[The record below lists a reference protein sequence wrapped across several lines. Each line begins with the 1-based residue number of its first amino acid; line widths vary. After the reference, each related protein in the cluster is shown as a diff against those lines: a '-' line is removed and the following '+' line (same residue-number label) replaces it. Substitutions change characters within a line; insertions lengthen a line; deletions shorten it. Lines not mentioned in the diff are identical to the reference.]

1 MLRAGSPQR
10 WTTNMRALPTTLLVI
25 VAALASFAPARAAEV
40 EVISGDVIRVGDNEW
55 RIANIDAPQTAGTC
69 QAEMKLGL
77 LAQAK
82 LAEFLAQG
90 DMEIAPTGER
100 DEHQRR
106 TARVRMNGEDIGDKM
121 LAISLAQRH
130 GQARSLCKAHSG
142 LDNFQRTGNPM
153 QGMRGRGGMQ

>member
-1 MLRAGSPQR
+1 
-10 WTTNMRALPTTLLVI
+10 MRALPTTLLII
-25 VAALASFAPARAAEV
+25 VAALASFAPGRAAEV

-69 QAEMKLGL
+69 QAEMKLGR

-100 DEHQRR
+100 DEHRRR
-106 TARVRMNGEDIGDKM
+106 TARSHER
-121 LAISLAQRH
+121 
-130 GQARSLCKAHSG
+130 
-142 LDNFQRTGNPM
+142 
-153 QGMRGRGGMQ
+153 RGRW

>member
-1 MLRAGSPQR
+1 
-10 WTTNMRALPTTLLVI
+10 MRAMLTAVSVI
-25 VAALASFAPARAAEV
+25 VAVLASFAPSRAAEV
-40 EVISGDVIRVGDNEW
+40 EVISGDVICVGDNEW
-55 RIANIDAPQTAGTC
+55 RIANIDAPQVQGTC
-69 QAEMKLGL
+69 QAETRLSL

-106 TARVRMNGEDIGDKM
+106 TARVRMNGEDVGDKM
-121 LAISLAQRH
+121 LASSLAQRH

-153 QGMRGRGGMQ
+153 GTMPRGGGMR

>member
-1 MLRAGSPQR
+1 
-10 WTTNMRALPTTLLVI
+10 MRAMLITISAT
-25 VAALASFAPARAAEV
+25 VAALASFALARAAEV

-55 RIANIDAPQTAGTC
+55 RIANIDAPQIQGRC
-69 QAEMKLGL
+69 QAEAKLGL

-90 DMEIAPTGER
+90 DMQIAPTGER

-121 LAISLAQRH
+121 LAVSLAQRH

-142 LDNFQRTGNPM
+142 LDNFQRMENPM
-153 QGMRGRGGMQ
+153 GTMPRGGGMR